1 MWKGSSVNTNTAVKQ
16 KVWHVSE
23 APHDSGDD
31 GRGKVQ
37 VQHLTRWCSSGGAL
51 TIAAQGSS
59 QHVHHWVISQSW
71 STGTWTSL
79 LHGGEGGFREYNT
92 EPKHDI
98 LQNIQSLI
106 FKDMGKGIWLCLWI
120 SEKMQSFVTSN
131 LVCKWR
137 LLPHKPV
144 VIDYGT
150 IVKVAERESCAHI
163 SHLEG
168 RQEKTAAVWYILHYS
183 ILHFRSLS
191 N

>member
-1 MWKGSSVNTNTAVKQ
+1 MHSAALDFESTYKALRCNVKRIISQ
-16 KVWHVSE
+16 HEHSCEAKVWHVSE

-59 QHVHHWVISQSW
+59 LHVHHWVISQSW

-98 LQNIQSLI
+98 LQKSDIQS
-106 FKDMGKGIWLCLWI
+106 
-120 SEKMQSFVTSN
+120 
-131 LVCKWR
+131 
-137 LLPHKPV
+137 
-144 VIDYGT
+144 YG
-150 IVKVAERESCAHI
+150 ERYMIMPMNQWENAKFCDI
-163 SHLEG
+163 QFGL
-168 RQEKTAAVWYILHYS
+168 
-183 ILHFRSLS
+183 
-191 N
+191 